1 MIAIPIDWIA
11 LSLIVIFSIT
21 GLFNGFAKELFS
33 LAAWFLSIY
42 IAWTFGQEIFPYLEG
57 YIDNVDI
64 RKVASFVLLFLSF
77 FLTFKFVGSMLS
89 KTLSTLGLGG
99 VDKIFG
105 AMFGGLKIAL
115 AMSTICLL
123 NLDYLGEKD
132 WWNESLAKEGTL
144 FVEEY
149 LGPLL
154 SEWDLDSEKILNK
167 ENINPLL

>member
-1 MIAIPIDWIA
+1 
-11 LSLIVIFSIT
+11 
-21 GLFNGFAKELFS
+21 
-33 LAAWFLSIY
+33 
-42 IAWTFGQEIFPYLEG
+42 
-57 YIDNVDI
+57 
-64 RKVASFVLLFLSF
+64 
-77 FLTFKFVGSMLS
+77 MLS

-115 AMSTICLL
+115 AMSMICLL

-144 FVEEY
+144 FIEEY

-167 ENINPLL
+167 ENIIPLL